1 MAKAYWVVA
10 YQNIKNPEKFA
21 SYAKL
26 AVPAVTAAGGKFLV
40 RAPNPARTYEKGVN
54 NRTVVVEFES
64 VAKAI
69 ACHDSAGYQ
78 DALKALGDAVDRD
91 MRVVEGI

>member
-10 YQNIKNPEKFA
+10 YQNVKNPEKLA
-21 SYAKL
+21 AYAKL
-26 AVPAVTAAGGKFLV
+26 AAPAVLAAGGKFLV
-40 RAPNPARTYEKGVN
+40 RAPNPAKTYEKGVN
-54 NRTVVVEFES
+54 NRTVVVEFDS

-78 DALKALGDAVDRD
+78 QALEVLGDAVDRD